1 MFDNLREGLRGAL
14 KKVVGASDINEELI
28 DSICKDVQRSLLQS
42 DVNVR
47 LVISITQ
54 NLKQRALGEQPPKG
68 LSRKDHIVT
77 ILYGEL
83 AKLLGYSGDVIK
95 TIDKAQED
103 NDPTL
108 AMPFFKAGRQNVVL
122 MLGIQGSGKTTVTA
136 KMARWLTKH
145 GYRVGV
151 IGADTWRPG
160 ALTQLKMN
168 CSKINVEVFGE
179 EQNNNNNNNNA
190 VQIAR
195 NGLDHFKDQNL
206 DVIIID
212 TAGRHKEEEGLLQE
226 MSEMYK
232 AATPD
237 LVLLVIDAT
246 IGQGAFKQAEAF
258 HKAAPVGG
266 IVITKLDG
274 TAKGGGALAAS
285 AATGAKV
292 MFIGTGE
299 RIDDL
304 EQFSPTRFVGRLL
317 GMGDIKALLEMAKG
331 LEIQA
336 DENQVKRLMSGKMTI
351 EDFYAQM
358 ESASKMGFRNI
369 IENLGISGMV
379 KEDKLDEMEMRME
392 KWRFI
397 IQSMTRQERKDP
409 DVINESR
416 RKRIARGSG
425 LAEGEIKEMIKQY
438 NTSKTFMKHNKG
450 RAMGGFFR
458 KLGIG

>member
-14 KKVVGASDINEELI
+14 KKIVGASDINEELI
-28 DSICKDVQRSLLQS
+28 DSLCKDVQRALLQS

-47 LVISITQ
+47 LVLSITQ
-54 NLKQRALGEQPPKG
+54 NLKERALKEQPPKG

-77 ILYGEL
+77 ILYSEL
-83 AKLLGYSGDVIK
+83 AKMLGYSGEVIK

-103 NDPTL
+103 DHQSVVTS
-108 AMPFFKAGRQNVVL
+108 FFKPGKQNVVL
-122 MLGIQGSGKTTVTA
+122 LLGIQGSGKTTVAA
-136 KMARWLTKH
+136 KMGRWLTKH

-151 IGADTWRPG
+151 IGTDTWRPG

-168 CSKINVEVFGE
+168 CSKINIEVYGE
-179 EQNNNNNNNNA
+179 EESKDA
-190 VQIAR
+190 VGIAT
-195 NGLDHFKDQNL
+195 NGLEHFKEQNL

-212 TAGRHKEEEGLLQE
+212 TAGRHKEETGLLEE
-226 MSEMYK
+226 MREMHK
-232 AATPD
+232 VATPD
-237 LVLLVIDAT
+237 LVLLVIDGT
-246 IGQGAFKQAEAF
+246 IGQQAFNQAKAF
-258 HKAAPVGG
+258 HETAPVGG
-266 IVITKLDG
+266 IILTKLDG

-292 MFIGTGE
+292 LFIGTGE

-336 DENQVKRLMSGKMTI
+336 DDDQVKRVMSGKMTI
-351 EDFYAQM
+351 EDFYTQM
-358 ESASKMGFRNI
+358 DSVKKMGIKNVI
-369 IENLGISGMV
+369 DSLPGLSSMV
-379 KEDKLDEMEMRME
+379 KEDQLDAMEVRME

-397 IQSMTRQERKDP
+397 IQSMTKEEKKDP
-409 DVINESR
+409 DLINESR

-425 LAEGEIKEMIKQY
+425 QPESEIKTMIKQY
-438 NTSKTFMKHNKG
+438 NDSKDFMKHNKG
-450 RAMGGFFR
+450 RGGFFR
-458 KLGIG
+458 RFGIG

>member
-14 KKVVGASDINEELI
+14 KKIVGASDINEELI
-28 DSICKDVQRSLLQS
+28 DSLCKDVQRALLHS

-47 LVISITQ
+47 LVLSITQ
-54 NLKQRALGEQPPKG
+54 NLKDRSLKEQPPKG

-83 AKLLGYSGDVIK
+83 AKMLGYSGELQSIE
-95 TIDKAQED
+95 KAKED
-103 NDPTL
+103 ERAL
-108 AMPFFKAGRQNVVL
+108 ATSFFNPGKQNVVL

-136 KMARWLTKH
+136 KLARWLTKH

-151 IGADTWRPG
+151 VGADTWRPG

-168 CSKINVEVFGE
+168 CSKINVEVYGE
-179 EQNNNNNNNNA
+179 EESKDA
-190 VQIAR
+190 VGIAK
-195 NGLDHFKDQNL
+195 NGLEHFAKQNL
-206 DVIIID
+206 DVVIVD

-226 MSEMYK
+226 MREMYK

-246 IGQGAFKQAEAF
+246 IGQTAFKQAEAF
-258 HKAAPVGG
+258 HKTAPVGG
-266 IVITKLDG
+266 IILTKLDG

-317 GMGDIKALLEMAKG
+317 GMGDIKALLEMANA

-336 DENQVKRLMSGKMTI
+336 DEDQAKRIMKGKMTI

-358 ESASKMGFRNI
+358 DSASKMGFRNI
-369 IENLGISGMV
+369 LENLGMSGMV
-379 KEDKLDEMEMRME
+379 KEDKVEEMQVKME
-392 KWRFI
+392 RWRFI
-397 IQSMTRQERKDP
+397 IQSMTTDEKKDP
-409 DVINESR
+409 DLINESR
-416 RKRIARGSG
+416 RKRIARGCG
-425 LAEGEIKEMIKQY
+425 LPEGDIKEMVKQY
-438 NTSKTFMKHNKG
+438 NTSKDFMKRNKG
-450 RAMGGFFR
+450 RGGFGDLFR
-458 KLGIG
+458 KFGGGGLG